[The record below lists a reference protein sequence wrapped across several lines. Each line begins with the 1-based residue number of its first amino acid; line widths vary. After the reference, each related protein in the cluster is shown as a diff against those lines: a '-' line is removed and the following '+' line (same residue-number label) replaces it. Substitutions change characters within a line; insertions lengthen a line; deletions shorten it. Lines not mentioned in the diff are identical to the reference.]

1 LMDEPR
7 RRDKKDMRL
16 RDNAYEKFDD
26 HVKMLERTLGIR
38 LG

>member
-1 LMDEPR
+1 MEELR
-7 RRDKKDMRL
+7 RREKRDMRL
-16 RDNAYEKFDD
+16 RDAAYERFDE

>member
-1 LMDEPR
+1 MEEPR
-7 RRDKKDMRL
+7 RREKKDMKL
-16 RDNAYEKFDD
+16 RDDAYQRFDD